1 MLTDRK
7 WEYVTPGI
15 PDACFVRDGVPL
27 TREEVRCLT
36 ICKARLKS
44 DSVIFDIGAGTGSI
58 AIEAALLAGK
68 GKVYA
73 VEKDRRAAEL
83 IAANARQF
91 GLTNLC
97 IVPEEAPGALA
108 GLPLA
113 DRIIVGGSGGK
124 LKDILAAAAKK
135 LKTGG
140 LLVVNAVTIETL
152 ATAVEVLEQ
161 LAYKEVNVFCLTV
174 ARIEKAG
181 QAKVWKGMNPVF
193 LVVGERA

>member
-1 MLTDRK
+1 MLKVRK

-27 TREEVRCLT
+27 TKEEVRCLT
-36 ICKARLKS
+36 VCKARLKS
-44 DSVIFDIGAGTGSI
+44 DSVIFDIGAGTGSL
-58 AIEAALLAGK
+58 AVEAALQARE

-73 VEKDRRAAEL
+73 VEKDPRAAEL

-91 GLTNLC
+91 GAGNLC
-97 IVPEEAPGALA
+97 VVPGEAPGALA
-108 GLPLA
+108 GLPFA
-113 DRIIVGGSGGK
+113 DRIIVGGSGGR
-124 LKDILAAAAKK
+124 LKEILAAAAEK
-135 LKTGG
+135 LNPGG
-140 LLVVNAVTIETL
+140 LVVVNAVTVETL
-152 ATAVEVLEQ
+152 ATAVETLKRP
-161 LAYKEVNVFCLTV
+161 AYKEVNVFCLTV